1 MTWPRVYKAPL
12 DFGMASRI
20 SHLTSMVNVL
30 VLGGTG
36 PTGLALIEEALSRGH
51 TVIIFAR
58 SPQKLPDSILQNPR
72 VAIVKGSL
80 EDEDAITRAFET
92 RIPNDDHNG
101 QRESAHPSEVIK
113 VDVVVSAL
121 GPPVTKIHPAGNPL
135 ARGYEKFIH
144 VARRKGVT
152 RFIVLG
158 TASITDEHDR
168 SDLKFQSL
176 VFGVKYFAPRAYA
189 ELVEI
194 GKVFGKSDDLEW
206 TIVRIPVLVSH
217 EGGEYHAGYIG
228 DGRTTAVLTR
238 PLFAKFVFDECDAR
252 AWIQKRPLVSWA
264 S

>member
-1 MTWPRVYKAPL
+1 
-12 DFGMASRI
+12 
-20 SHLTSMVNVL
+20 MVNVL